1 MANRTTRRKRLR
13 SIAHGRSNH
22 WIKIK
27 NPNSLQVGCQLT
39 DSRGWG
45 YVHISCVSRAG
56 SATRGRAERRE
67 QRAAALLRRTELVSQ
82 LGEDRREDAWLLM
95 LDKHAELHGS
105 FGPFHSAEQIEEVN
119 AIISAY
125 TPDEFA
131 AAVALAKSR
140 RL

>member
-1 MANRTTRRKRLR
+1 M
-13 SIAHGRSNH
+13 SI
-22 WIKIK
+22 
-27 NPNSLQVGCQLT
+27 
-39 DSRGWG
+39 
-45 YVHISCVSRAG
+45 SRAFQ
-56 SATRGRAERRE
+56 RPRRAELVE
-67 QRAAALLRRTELVSQ
+67 QREAALHRRAKLVDQ
-82 LGEDRREDAWLLM
+82 FGEDRREDAWLLI